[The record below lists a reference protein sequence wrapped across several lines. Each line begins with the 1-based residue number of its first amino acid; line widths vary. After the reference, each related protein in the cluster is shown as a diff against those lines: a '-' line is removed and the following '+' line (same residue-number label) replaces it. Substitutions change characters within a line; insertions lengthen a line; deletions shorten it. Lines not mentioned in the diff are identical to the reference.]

1 MFNQKRRNRF
11 GGFPL
16 FRASGYRSQC
26 GLKRPS
32 PPLSA
37 QYSRAMRQHGLFAL
51 LATGGAFSFQ
61 TSSNQIMRL
70 LSVMARQRTNEG
82 LRLRRTI
89 TKPEPEKP
97 MIWRIVPGIL
107 TPVTFPPTRE
117 NLVAGFPLTL
127 SSRARGCAPYKP
139 HTIETMPFLVL
150 CTRCKIDT
158 TGRFSAAPSR
168 GVLRG
173 CGTLYTFLPSMFSY
187 TI

>member
-1 MFNQKRRNRF
+1 MVSICVGFVRGAAPCSAGKGQGKTCDEVFSCRRK
-11 GGFPL
+11 GE
-16 FRASGYRSQC
+16 RASGYRSQC

-51 LATGGAFSFQ
+51 LATGGASSFQ

-70 LSVMARQRTNEG
+70 FSVMARQRTNEG

-107 TPVTFPPTRE
+107 TP
-117 NLVAGFPLTL
+117 
-127 SSRARGCAPYKP
+127 
-139 HTIETMPFLVL
+139 
-150 CTRCKIDT
+150 
-158 TGRFSAAPSR
+158 
-168 GVLRG
+168 
-173 CGTLYTFLPSMFSY
+173 
-187 TI
+187 

>member
-1 MFNQKRRNRF
+1 MR
-11 GGFPL
+11 L
-16 FRASGYRSQC
+16 FLPGASGYRSQC

-107 TPVTFPPTRE
+107 MPITPLRALFQGTPFDGFPKHHAALRLSLRSRWGERSPLKIPLRE
-117 NLVAGFPLTL
+117 N
-127 SSRARGCAPYKP
+127 Y
-139 HTIETMPFLVL
+139 PFLVL
-150 CTRCKIDT
+150 CM
-158 TGRFSAAPSR
+158 GA
-168 GVLRG
+168 
-173 CGTLYTFLPSMFSY
+173 
-187 TI
+187 

>member
-1 MFNQKRRNRF
+1 MGFLIKLYMFNQKRRNRF

-51 LATGGAFSFQ
+51 LATGGAISFQ
-61 TSSNQIMRL
+61 TSPNQIMRL

-107 TPVTFPPTRE
+107 TPVHLSADLRE
-117 NLVAGFPLTL
+117 PRVPLRILRSVVEYVVAP
-127 SSRARGCAPYKP
+127 
-139 HTIETMPFLVL
+139 
-150 CTRCKIDT
+150 
-158 TGRFSAAPSR
+158 RFMC
-168 GVLRG
+168 GV
-173 CGTLYTFLPSMFSY
+173 
-187 TI
+187 

>member
-1 MFNQKRRNRF
+1 MR
-11 GGFPL
+11 L
-16 FRASGYRSQC
+16 FLPGASGYRSQC

-107 TPVTFPPTRE
+107 MPITPLRALFQGNPFD
-117 NLVAGFPLTL
+117 GFPYGLRAAKHRAALRL
-127 SSRARGCAPYKP
+127 SLYSRFKEQSHLKIPLRGNY
-139 HTIETMPFLVL
+139 PFLVL
-150 CTRCKIDT
+150 CAGCRTDT
-158 TGRFSAAPSR
+158 TGRSSAA
-168 GVLRG
+168 LRAEYLVG
-173 CGTLYTFLPSMFSY
+173 STFNRISPF
-187 TI
+187 

>member
-51 LATGGAFSFQ
+51 LAIGGAFSFQ

-97 MIWRIVPGIL
+97 MIWRIAPGIL
-107 TPVTFPPTRE
+107 MPITP
-117 NLVAGFPLTL
+117 L
-127 SSRARGCAPYKP
+127 RALFQGNPFDVYPNKIGNRKP
-139 HTIETMPFLVL
+139 
-150 CTRCKIDT
+150 IDI
-158 TGRFSAAPSR
+158 GNKKR
-168 GVLRG
+168 
-173 CGTLYTFLPSMFSY
+173 
-187 TI
+187 

>member
-1 MFNQKRRNRF
+1 M
-11 GGFPL
+11 
-16 FRASGYRSQC
+16 
-26 GLKRPS
+26 KRPS
-32 PPLSA
+32 PPLSV

-51 LATGGAFSFQ
+51 LAIGGAFSFQ

-150 CTRCKIDT
+150 CTGCKIDT

-168 GVLRG
+168 GVHRG
-173 CGTLYTFLPSMFSY
+173 GVHLTESPLFRVV
-187 TI
+187 